1 MVKKITI
8 ILLLILLYSC
18 KTISVDN
25 ETQNTTT
32 QNIMLGVIG
41 EDKQFVLDQDYNHTA
56 IPEYSNPLKIQ
67 ISVQHFNKSTYKALS
82 KAVISQKADFTI
94 DSLSKKPQFLKL
106 ELADRVGVL
115 NALNSKLNNDIKDYI
130 FNKKE
135 AHIITSIS
143 MALDK
148 NRLDELLN
156 ADEVFL
162 EATGVK
168 SYALKT
174 YKKGQLQTVLTFN
187 EGVVF
192 AYQASNFCW
201 EENDKY
207 QLEIVDI
214 VETSD
219 KCPNKTY
226 RSAKRAKKKINYY
239 KL

>member
-1 MVKKITI
+1 
-8 ILLLILLYSC
+8 
-18 KTISVDN
+18 
-25 ETQNTTT
+25 
-32 QNIMLGVIG
+32 
-41 EDKQFVLDQDYNHTA
+41 
-56 IPEYSNPLKIQ
+56 
-67 ISVQHFNKSTYKALS
+67 
-82 KAVISQKADFTI
+82 
-94 DSLSKKPQFLKL
+94 
-106 ELADRVGVL
+106 
-115 NALNSKLNNDIKDYI
+115 
-130 FNKKE
+130 
-135 AHIITSIS
+135 